1 VERLGFRAARATVI
15 VPREYPLRIA
25 AGFAGHCPNGRPAL
39 SLSQMT
45 RLDASEG
52 RSGGVRFLGR
62 RRAYARLLARGA
74 VLLMVTLGLYRF
86 WLMTDVRRFLW
97 VNTEIDGE
105 TLEYAGTPIELVLGF
120 LAAITVLVPIY
131 AGFFIAALDLGA
143 IGQMTG
149 LLAFLGLAVLGQYAI
164 YRARRY
170 RLTRTI
176 FRGLRFTQDGSAW
189 VFAFRAA
196 GWWLVT
202 ALTLGL
208 AYPFQLASLER
219 YKMRHTFYGALPGRF
234 AGAGWKLLLRGLPM
248 WFLVIAPLALSVAA
262 FVEVIDWS
270 ALFDAVGQGGEDVMG
285 RVEGGNPALGEVIV
299 FAVLMSVLSAV
310 LAVLLYP
317 VFQAVVLR
325 WWTSG
330 LRFGAIEARSKL
342 CIRHVYGAYMRFL
355 WWSFLFTIALGVL
368 AIPLL
373 ILIGVLAGKMPD
385 SGAGDIA
392 ATLIGLGGY
401 VTAALGYSTIYRA
414 TVQLSLWQL
423 GGEALQLSGVEL
435 LDAVEARGQASSPIG
450 EGLADA
456 LNVGGY

>member
-1 VERLGFRAARATVI
+1 MA
-15 VPREYPLRIA
+15 
-25 AGFAGHCPNGRPAL
+25 
-39 SLSQMT
+39 SLQ
-45 RLDASEG
+45 ASADRTG
-52 RSGGVRFLGR
+52 SVRFLGR
-62 RRAYARLLARGA
+62 RRAYARLLGRGA
-74 VLLMVTLGLYRF
+74 VLLLATLGLYRF

-97 VNTEIDGE
+97 ANTEIDGE
-105 TLEYAGTPIELVLGF
+105 TLEYAGTPLELLLGF
-120 LAAITVLVPIY
+120 LAAVAVLGPVY

-143 IGQMTG
+143 IGQMAGTA
-149 LLAFLGLAVLGQYAI
+149 AFLGLAVLGQYAI

-189 VFAFRAA
+189 IYAVRAVS
-196 GWWLVT
+196 WWLFT

-219 YKMRHTFYGALPGRF
+219 YKMRHTYYGALPGRF
-234 AGAGWKLLLRGLPM
+234 AGAGWKLLLRGLPL
-248 WFLVIAPLALSVAA
+248 WLLIVVPIALAIGAIIEVVDWIALVNAVA
-262 FVEVIDWS
+262 
-270 ALFDAVGQGGEDVMG
+270 QGGDDVMAK
-285 RVEGGNPALGEVIV
+285 VEGGNPALGEVIV
-299 FAVLMSVLSAV
+299 FAFLMIALSGA
-310 LAVLLYP
+310 LAALLYP

-330 LRFGAIEARSKL
+330 LRFGAIEAKSKL
-342 CIRHVYGAYMRFL
+342 RIRHVYGAYMRFL
-355 WWSFLFTIALGVL
+355 WWALLYTLVLGAL

-373 ILIGVLAGKMPD
+373 ILIGVLAGKMPET
-385 SGAGDIA
+385 GAGDIA

-401 VTAALGYSTIYRA
+401 VVAALGYSTIYRA

-423 GGEALQLSGVEL
+423 GGEALHISGVEL
-435 LDAVEARGQASSPIG
+435 LDNVEARGQASSPLG